1 MIRRGE
7 IDRPELPLEN
17 KVTSTH
23 DPQAPPPT
31 AGSQRWHQSNDV
43 PLYDEILGEE
53 NIGTTVPA
61 FLAGTV
67 VLGYLLFGAVLLRRA
82 VSSANTR

>member
-1 MIRRGE
+1 M
-7 IDRPELPLEN
+7 
-17 KVTSTH
+17 
-23 DPQAPPPT
+23 
-31 AGSQRWHQSNDV
+31 

-53 NIGTTVPA
+53 NIGTMVPA